1 MSEPFGG
8 WLASVFN
15 AGNEPATEAKLQ
27 SVELRIGYRLP
38 DEVRRVLVL
47 GNRPEGAVG
56 DSYIAFFNSEDLLQ
70 CWLDA
75 QASAE
80 GFVPFASNGGG
91 EWYGLDSRQ
100 SSPAFLLMPAIGM
113 EWEVAMFLG
122 NTWEEFWK
130 TLEGGNLFAHEYQ
143 PAQNRPLL

>member
-1 MSEPFGG
+1 MTEPFDR
-8 WLASVFN
+8 WLATVFN
-15 AGNEPATEAKLQ
+15 ASSEPATEAKVQ

-47 GNRPEGAVG
+47 GNRPEGFVG
-56 DSYIAFFNSEDLLQ
+56 DSYIAFLNGEDLIQ

-75 QASAE
+75 QASAG

-122 NTWEEFWK
+122 GTWNEFWNA
-130 TLEGGNLFAHEYQ
+130 LERGNLFAHRYQ
-143 PAQNRPLL
+143 PAKNRSLP